1 MVIVNTHRYLEVIND
16 LYICVYMF
24 IFRILVQICKTQ
36 AFQKLNPAQFD
47 LHDAVNEA
55 IQVSNGSDE
64 WGYDVSEYLSHD
76 F

>member
-1 MVIVNTHRYLEVIND
+1 MVFVTLRIVQVFIRERTKSDQWFGHL
-16 LYICVYMF
+16 F

-64 WGYDVSEYLSHD
+64 
-76 F
+76 